1 MTTKAKRI
9 LCLLLS
15 MVMLLSLLPM
25 AALADG
31 GGESWTDLNSYV
43 TGHGTTDREIKLE
56 AGKYYLSS
64 NLSIEGHYLQ
74 VGDESNKTIDVTID
88 LSGHVLSTS
97 QLKENESMAIKVTE
111 TSTLTVLDSAPGTT
125 NTVSYNSSSKTFT
138 GGVIL
143 ANRKCFSTSN
153 NATITL
159 KGGTIFSYSSSP
171 PFSSN
176 CVSLNNYSALYADG
190 GVIDGRV
197 SGDAN
202 AKITRHSDATD
213 YTTFNGVV
221 DCTIEDAAKLTVNFV
236 DSGTT
241 VATQKVLKGQ
251 KLTAPTAPTDKEDL
265 DLSFD
270 GWVKADGTKWN
281 FGTDPVTE
289 SMTLTAKWQHG
300 ASWTVLTKAIAT
312 QSTGLSAGKY
322 YLSGDLDLGQYI
334 IITGDVSGNDVT
346 IDLNGHVLKSSLDL
360 AIQIGGNGHLTL
372 LDSGTGGKVKG
383 ASSDS
388 NLDAAVI
395 KLVSAKESG
404 VEYPSYLTLKGGTIC
419 GSVALDCMNGSP
431 CVLYA
436 DGGTV
441 KGNLFASFYAHITRH
456 DATDYTIFERN
467 VSINRDATVNDNAML
482 TVNFVDGDTTVA
494 TQTVFRGQKL
504 DKPTPDGKLILSCTK
519 ADGTTPWDFNDPVL
533 EHTNG
538 VVNLNAKWLG
548 VEGSHEGFTAKLG
561 EASAAGL
568 TPLERT
574 ATRNS
579 FSTEFLSKF
588 SLKYVDS
595 DGNAPT
601 EPTTLTISGVT
612 VTDASKPVY
621 VIVQKDNTSEI
632 YRAELGRDV
641 KLSFTMSGKDS
652 HKYLDGCDVA
662 ITQSNLSGD
671 MEVKLPLP
679 QKLSK
684 NEHTNKYIAT
694 YSVEATSLIDIGDSY
709 SYDTLR
715 LRANGV
721 LQSGRVSFPS
731 GESAANFLNANEA
744 ATLTA
749 EFDRNTL
756 ISGALSTYAELTLAH
771 KGDLTLHATL
781 HSPTLTSSV
790 CLVEFAESS
799 AADAEITDAYLVET
813 GESLGTSMPTDPK
826 MDGYGFDGWFY
837 KDSSDAE
844 VPFSGDTAVTTSIT
858 VYPKF
863 ARDTFAVSF
872 DPKNDGVIT
881 TVNAP
886 TNEALGDN
894 MPADPT
900 KAGYRFVGW
909 FYKDSDGTEREF
921 TDETIITGKMDVYAK
936 WSVIVN
942 YYTLTYVSNGGTEYA
957 PERYVYGTVVELDKV
972 PVREGYAFTGWFADE
987 TLTEKIDSI
996 RMNYFKTV
1004 YAGWEKEKAEFTLTY
1019 VSSGG
1024 TEYAPE
1030 TYAEGT
1036 VVALDKVPTREG
1048 YVFTGWYADET
1059 LKQAV
1064 TSVEMTSNKTV
1075 YAGWKGEYVPP
1086 ELNSGDHIAYVK
1098 GYVDGTVKP
1107 MNNLTRAETAMMLYR
1122 LLTDEHRAEIAAV
1135 TNNYTDVSA
1144 KDWYNEAVSTMTKGG
1159 YITGYVD
1166 GTFGGENNITRSEFI
1181 AILVRFIGVIDGAQC
1196 SYSDVPADHWAY
1208 DYIATATTAGWIV
1221 GSGDGKFNPDALITR
1236 AEAMTIINR
1245 VLDRGVDEDS
1255 TLPEFKLWPD
1265 NTPDDWFYFDVIE
1278 ATSSHEYT
1286 GSRPSEN
1293 WLSVEK

>member
-31 GGESWTDLNSYV
+31 GGDKWAGWTDLSTV
-43 TGHGTTDREIKLE
+43 PKVQGDVIGLAAD
-56 AGKYYLSS
+56 GKYYLDAD
-64 NLSIEGHYLQ
+64 LSGFDCIQ
-74 VGDESNKTIDVTID
+74 IVSDVTID
-88 LSGHVLSTS
+88 LNGHVLQST
-97 QLKENESMAIKVTE
+97 MANVFDIQYNGHL
-111 TSTLTVLDSAPGTT
+111 TLLDSG
-125 NTVSYNSSSKTFT
+125 T
-138 GGVIL
+138 GGEVKGASSDSNPDVYVIQL
-143 ANRKCFSTSN
+143 NSAKVGGVEYSPYL
-153 NATITL
+153 TL
-159 KGGTIFSYSSSP
+159 KGGTICGSVYMDC
-171 PFSSN
+171 N
-176 CVSLNNYSALYADG
+176 SAQCTLYADG
-190 GVIDGRV
+190 GTVKGQV
-197 SGDAN
+197 SGSESYAT
-202 AKITRHSDATD
+202 ITRHKNAD
-213 YTTFNGVV
+213 YTTFEYYVSG
-221 DCTIEDAAKLTVNFV
+221 TIDDAAKLTVNFV
-236 DSGTT
+236 DSGNT

-251 KLTAPTAPTDKEDL
+251 KLSKPTAP
-265 DLSFD
+265 
-270 GWVKADGTKWN
+270 
-281 FGTDPVTE
+281 
-289 SMTLTAKWQHG
+289 
-300 ASWTVLTKAIAT
+300 
-312 QSTGLSAGKY
+312 
-322 YLSGDLDLGQYI
+322 
-334 IITGDVSGNDVT
+334 
-346 IDLNGHVLKSSLDL
+346 
-360 AIQIGGNGHLTL
+360 
-372 LDSGTGGKVKG
+372 
-383 ASSDS
+383 
-388 NLDAAVI
+388 
-395 KLVSAKESG
+395 
-404 VEYPSYLTLKGGTIC
+404 
-419 GSVALDCMNGSP
+419 
-431 CVLYA
+431 
-436 DGGTV
+436 
-441 KGNLFASFYAHITRH
+441 
-456 DATDYTIFERN
+456 
-467 VSINRDATVNDNAML
+467 
-482 TVNFVDGDTTVA
+482 
-494 TQTVFRGQKL
+494 
-504 DKPTPDGKLILSCTK
+504 GKLLISCKT
-519 ADGTTPWDFNDPVL
+519 ADEKEWDFDNDRVL
-533 EHTNG
+533 SHNANG
-538 VVNLNAKWLG
+538 VVTLTTKWLG

-561 EASAAGL
+561 EASGTGL
-568 TPLERT
+568 GEIESSAERCK
-574 ATRNS
+574 
-579 FSTEFLSKF
+579 FSTDYLSTF
-588 SLKYVDS
+588 SLKYVDTDNKS
-595 DGNAPT
+595 PT
-601 EPTTLTISGVT
+601 DPTTFTISGVT
-612 VTDASKPVY
+612 GIDDTKPVY
-621 VIVQKDNTSEI
+621 VMVAYKVGSFPNAEPF
-632 YRAELGRDV
+632 RAELNNDGT
-641 KLSFTMSGKDS
+641 LSFTLSGDYSSKC
-652 HKYLDGCDVA
+652 LGGCDIA
-662 ITQSNLSGD
+662 ITQSTSFNSD
-671 MEVKLPLP
+671 IKVTLPLP
-679 QKLSK
+679 QKLEK
-684 NEHTNKYIAT
+684 DGDDNYEVT
-694 YSVEATSLIDIGDSY
+694 YGVKFIKSDSFDNYRY
-709 SYDTLR
+709 SDLKVYVNGNL
-715 LRANGV
+715 LSYANGGNTMASIEMNTDFM
-721 LQSGRVSFPS
+721 LGTGAQKI
-731 GESAANFLNANEA
+731 
-744 ATLTA
+744 TA
-749 EFDRNTL
+749 KLDKA
-756 ISGALSTYAELTLAH
+756 ALSNGQISAYASLTLEP
-771 KGDLTLHATL
+771 LATPYGSPIFV
-781 HSPTLTSSV
+781 SPTLTSDV

-799 AADAEITDAYLVET
+799 AADAEITETWLVET
-813 GESLGTSMPTDPK
+813 GKSLGMSMPTDPMK
-826 MDGYGFDGWFY
+826 TDYTFVGWEDADGNIVTATTIIN
-837 KDSSDAE
+837 SSM
-844 VPFSGDTAVTTSIT
+844 TLT
-858 VYPKF
+858 PKYT
-863 ARDTFAVSF
+863 RDTYAVIF

-886 TNEALGDN
+886 TNEALGENDL

-900 KAGYRFVGW
+900 KAGYSFVGW

-921 TDETIITGKMDVYAK
+921 DANTVVSGEMEVYAK

-1019 VSSGG
+1019 VSNGG

-1036 VVALDKVPTREG
+1036 VVALDKLPTREG

-1122 LLTDEHRAEIAAV
+1122 LLTDEHRAEIAAT
-1135 TNNYTDVSA
+1135 TNNYTDVNA
-1144 KDWYNEAVSTMTKGG
+1144 KDWYNEAVSTMAKGG

-1278 ATSSHEYT
+1278 ATNSHEYT